1 MKNTVRTIAVLAVL
15 VGLGSGCGKS
25 EKSDTTPV
33 PSAEAQNW
41 EPESV
46 DLPEGH
52 SMDDGHDH
60 SGHDHSGHDH

>member
-1 MKNTVRTIAVLAVL
+1 MKKVIRMGVASVALA
-15 VGLGSGCGKS
+15 GMCMGCGKAES
-25 EKSDTTPV
+25 PAPD
-33 PSAEAQNW
+33 SAKENAHAEHW

-60 SGHDHSGHDH
+60 SGHNH